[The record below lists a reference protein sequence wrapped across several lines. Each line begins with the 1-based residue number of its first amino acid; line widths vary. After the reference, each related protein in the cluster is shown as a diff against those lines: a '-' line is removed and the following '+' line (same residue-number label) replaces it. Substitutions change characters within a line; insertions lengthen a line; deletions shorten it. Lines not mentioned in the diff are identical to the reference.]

1 MFEVPTAN
9 LFKLDGDHP
18 TLLTRESVDKEQEG
32 EEFEWP
38 PYKKVGTYDPLGDDP
53 RLSVTNIEFCLSS
66 RSLCVGGVGGQ
77 VILFALASTSNEVTV
92 EVRGAG
98 HSDHI
103 CGDISLSHPHRQS
116 KQWSSPKGIPAIP
129 GWERKQ

>member
-38 PYKKVGTYDPLGDDP
+38 PYKKVGSYDPLGDDP
-53 RLSVTNIEFCLSS
+53 RLSVTSIEFCLSS

-92 EVRGAG
+92 EVRVAG
-98 HSDHI
+98 QSDH
-103 CGDISLSHPHRQS
+103 CVVTSLSHLHRQS
-116 KQWSSPKGIPAIP
+116 KQWSFPRGITAIP
-129 GWERKQ
+129 G